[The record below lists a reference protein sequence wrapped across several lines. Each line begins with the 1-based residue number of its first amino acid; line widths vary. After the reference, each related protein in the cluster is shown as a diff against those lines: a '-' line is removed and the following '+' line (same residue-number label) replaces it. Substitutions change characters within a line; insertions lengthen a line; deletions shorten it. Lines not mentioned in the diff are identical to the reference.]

1 MKIVWGIDPGTTR
14 VGIAI
19 FAVDGRKARLLE
31 ILLIDL
37 TGTDRGSRLSTIA
50 ETTSFLIDIYPPDEV
65 GLEKLIWGRNV
76 TTALEV
82 AEIRGV
88 LKYLFHQRGAQI
100 LECLPKV
107 VKASVGASVFGK
119 GKNAVKDAVIH
130 IHSEEIG
137 AGGVPWHA
145 IIDDVIDA
153 VAIGLAV
160 MDGVCES

>member
-1 MKIVWGIDPGTTR
+1 VKIVWGIDPGTTR
-14 VGIAI
+14 VGIAV
-19 FAVDGRKARLLE
+19 FSVAGESVRLLE
-31 ILLIDL
+31 ALLIDL
-37 TGTDRGSRLSTIA
+37 TDTEIKGRLSTIA
-50 ETTSFLIDIYPPDEV
+50 ETTSFLMDIYPPDEV

-82 AEIRGV
+82 SEIRGV
-88 LKYLFHQRGAQI
+88 LKYLFYQRSTHI

-107 VKASVGASVFGK
+107 VKSSVGAGMFGK
-119 GKNAVKDAVIH
+119 GKGAVRDAVIH

-137 AGGVPWHA
+137 AARVPWHA

-160 MDGVCES
+160 IDGVCES